1 MVVEDSQEWVEW
13 VAVDSQVIENS
24 AISFW
29 ILLELLFSI
38 GMGGFPGFG
47 GAPGGGF
54 PGAGDAPKPDAK
66 PKSQDFDDGL
76 D

>member
-1 MVVEDSQEWVEW
+1 ME
-13 VAVDSQVIENS
+13 
-24 AISFW
+24 ISEIDFFF
-29 ILLELLFSI
+29 LST

-54 PGAGDAPKPDAK
+54 PGAGNTPKPDAK
-66 PKSQDFDDGL
+66 PKPQEFDDGL